1 MGLYWMK
8 HSTQVIHGVEN
19 AIALADRLEAETGT
33 SYEVVNFRMLLEG
46 HQLLQDVGQEEVIEY
61 LNKVKHKGEDCLVM
75 DEPAFWML
83 NTLVMQAFK
92 SREVMH

>member
-1 MGLYWMK
+1 MK

-46 HQLLQDVGQEEVIEY
+46 HRLYQDMGEEEVIAY
-61 LNKVKHKGEDCLVM
+61 LDQGKHKEEACLVM
-75 DEPAFWML
+75 DESSFWML

-92 SREVMH
+92 SKEILH

>member
-1 MGLYWMK
+1 MK

-46 HQLLQDVGQEEVIEY
+46 HQLLQDVGEEEVIKY
-61 LNKVKHKGEDCLVM
+61 LNQGKHKSEDCLVM
-75 DEPAFWML
+75 DEPSFWML
-83 NTLVMQAFK
+83 NTLIMQAFK
-92 SREVMH
+92 SREALH

>member
-1 MGLYWMK
+1 MK
-8 HSTQVIHGVEN
+8 HSTQVIHGVAN

-46 HQLLQDVGQEEVIEY
+46 HRLYQDEGEEEVIEY
-61 LNKVKHKGEDCLVM
+61 LDQGKYKEEACLVM

-83 NTLVMQAFK
+83 NTLIMQALK
-92 SREVMH
+92 SRKVMH